1 MSGTFPLLRAEANNS
16 RGTYTPPNLFA
27 GDAPIVTSRAL
38 VLSGQNL
45 ARYAVVAFNADGKL
59 VAHDPTA
66 TVVVVGGAASQTA
79 PAPQSRIA
87 GVMLDAV
94 NASAGD
100 VSAAIYTEGVFN
112 HAALTWHVSLDTLA
126 KRRNACV
133 GTKVDVAELL

>member
-1 MSGTFPLLRAEANNS
+1 MSGTFPTLRAEANNS
-16 RGTYTPPNLFA
+16 RGTYTPPDLFA
-27 GDAPIVTSRAL
+27 GESQIVTNRAL

-45 ARYAVVAFNADGKL
+45 ARFTVVALNANGKL

-66 TVVVVGGAASQTA
+66 TVAVSGGASGQTA

-87 GVMLDAV
+87 GVLIDAV

-100 VSAAIYTEGVFN
+100 VSAAYYSEGVFN
-112 HAALTWHVSLDTLA
+112 HAALTWHASLDTLE

-133 GTKVDVAELL
+133 GTKIDVAGLL